1 MSPNRTAGVVGVDI
15 DDHELEEL
23 YIDLREAPMRVQFGT
38 RKTLERSAKVIDRAM
53 TKDARG
59 HRYLP
64 YFSKN
69 ISHELIDNYTAEI
82 GFDRSKGLQ
91 GALVWIILNGSINN
105 APVYDKYAALRR
117 STPVVLE
124 MFGAMAEDAT
134 LGSREA

>member
-1 MSPNRTAGVVGVDI
+1 MTTSRASIEI
-15 DDHELEEL
+15 DDHELGQLE
-23 YIDLREAPMRVQFGT
+23 IDLKEAPARVQFGT
-38 RKTLERSAKVIDRAM
+38 RKTLKRGAEIVDREM

-64 YFSKN
+64 RFPRN
-69 ISHELIDNYTAEI
+69 ISHELIDRFTAEI

-91 GALVWIILNGSINN
+91 GSLVWIILNGSIHN

-117 STPVVLE
+117 STPAVVEL
-124 MFGAMAEDAT
+124 FGDTAEDSV